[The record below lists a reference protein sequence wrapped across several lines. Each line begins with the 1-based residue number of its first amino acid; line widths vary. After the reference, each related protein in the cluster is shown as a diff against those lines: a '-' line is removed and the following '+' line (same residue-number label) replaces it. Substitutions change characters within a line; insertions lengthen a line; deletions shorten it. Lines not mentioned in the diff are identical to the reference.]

1 MVFDPPVLDKV
12 GARWNA
18 GEPKKSES
26 LPVFA

>member
-12 GARWNA
+12 GAA
-18 GEPKKSES
+18 GMPVNLKKSES